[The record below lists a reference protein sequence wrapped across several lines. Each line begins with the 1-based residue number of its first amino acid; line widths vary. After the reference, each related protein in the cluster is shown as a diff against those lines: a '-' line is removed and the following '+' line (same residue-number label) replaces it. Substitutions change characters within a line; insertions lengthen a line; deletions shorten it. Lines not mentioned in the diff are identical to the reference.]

1 MNNASNIVFSGLAM
15 EISRGNAVDM
25 AGGENN
31 LIQDG
36 DISKVGGDAVK
47 INGGVYND
55 VSGCRICSMSNGGVS
70 LNGGAY
76 RRCARFPF
84 FSFVFPD
91 FFPVHPH
98 EKRFS
103 PV

>member
-47 INGGVYND
+47 INGASITTY
-55 VSGCRICSMSNGGVS
+55 
-70 LNGGAY
+70 
-76 RRCARFPF
+76 
-84 FSFVFPD
+84 
-91 FFPVHPH
+91 PVAG
-98 EKRFS
+98 S
-103 PV
+103 AA